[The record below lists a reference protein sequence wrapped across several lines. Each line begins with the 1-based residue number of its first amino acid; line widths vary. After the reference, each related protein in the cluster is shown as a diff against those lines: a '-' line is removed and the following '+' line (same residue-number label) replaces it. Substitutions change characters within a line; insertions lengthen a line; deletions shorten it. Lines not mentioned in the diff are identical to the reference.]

1 MQSGYPGD
9 RSASGWGWAHHRGV
23 YAAKGFL
30 GMLSKVAATVLL
42 SIVVLIGV
50 TLFVSL
56 GVLWWTGDGTRSVLR
71 IAFTSEGTENNSEIY
86 VMNADGSGLTK
97 LTTSTADD
105 AFPAWRP

>member
-23 YAAKGFL
+23 YATKGFL
-30 GMLSKVAATVLL
+30 GMLSKFAATVLL

-56 GVLWWTGDGTRSVLR
+56 GVLWWTGEGTRSVLIGVICGAVAVLTVR
-71 IAFTSEGTENNSEIY
+71 AVSWYGRAGER
-86 VMNADGSGLTK
+86 SG
-97 LTTSTADD
+97 DED
-105 AFPAWRP
+105 